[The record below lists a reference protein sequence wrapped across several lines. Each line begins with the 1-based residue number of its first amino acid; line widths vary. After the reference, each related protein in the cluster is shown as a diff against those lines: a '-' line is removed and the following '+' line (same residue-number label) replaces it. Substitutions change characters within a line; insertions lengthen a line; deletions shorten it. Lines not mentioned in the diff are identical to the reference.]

1 MERKIMTRF
10 RIEYDILSL
19 KVLKTPLN
27 HADFE
32 KKIKTS
38 ILEFST
44 NPNYELEVTYKFK
57 YRKS

>member
-1 MERKIMTRF
+1 MTRF

-19 KVLKTPLN
+19 KVLNKPLN
-27 HADFE
+27 RSAFE
-32 KKIKTS
+32 KKIKSS
-38 ILEFST
+38 ILEFAS